1 MTEISPQLDGLAR
14 QVVDA
19 AYHLHLKVG
28 PGLLESAY
36 EALLADGLSR
46 RGLKVDRQKPIHV
59 RIDDIEL
66 PDAFRV
72 DLLVDDILLVELKS
86 IESLAPVHSRQ
97 VLTYL
102 RLMNL
107 PLGLLINFNTAL
119 FRDGVKRIIDN
130 RPRGAFASWRE
141 TNLPPNSDDAR

>member
-1 MTEISPQLDGLAR
+1 MTEISPALDALAR

-19 AYHLHLKVG
+19 AYHLHVRVG

-36 EALLADGLSR
+36 EALLAESLRR
-46 RGLKVDRQKPIHV
+46 RGLKVDRQKPINI
-59 RIDDIEL
+59 RIDHIDL
-66 PDAFRV
+66 SDAFRV
-72 DLLVDDILLVELKS
+72 DLLVDDMLLVELKS
-86 IESLAPVHSRQ
+86 VENLVPVHSKQ

-119 FRDGVKRIIDN
+119 FSNGVKRIIDSH
-130 RPRGAFASWRE
+130 PQGAFASWRE
-141 TNLPPNSDDAR
+141 TPSSTDGRA